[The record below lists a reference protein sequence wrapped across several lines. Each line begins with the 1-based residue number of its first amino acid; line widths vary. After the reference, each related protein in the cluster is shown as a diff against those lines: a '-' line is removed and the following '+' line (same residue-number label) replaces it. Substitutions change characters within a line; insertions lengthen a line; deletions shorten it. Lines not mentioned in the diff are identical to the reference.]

1 MKVVNGIRNLA
12 KHSFIRNSAVLM
24 SGNILGQVISM
35 LFYLLLCRIYT
46 PNDFGAFA
54 VFMSYAGFLAIVA
67 TGCYHYAIILPD
79 NDDDVKSVMK
89 LCTYCVLLTGI
100 ATLILLVPT
109 ELLLMPRLY
118 DSATVDIFWLMPLYI
133 WTFGIWKIFE
143 YWHVRQANY
152 KTLSTYQLSQNLSSS
167 IIKTALW
174 QTKSGIG
181 LALGTI
187 MGQIA
192 AIAISLV
199 KDKTPLRAICLH
211 HSFHSVKK
219 VAKRYV
225 SFPRYSLP
233 RDAINYLASNSVY
246 LILSPFFGT
255 YELGLFMMAAS
266 LSLRPLILVNNAIGH
281 NIMQSIAD
289 KLKAGIPIIP
299 AIKKYLATSTAVMLP
314 AFTVLFFI
322 VKPICVLLLGQEWEH
337 SGTYLQYMLPWLCAL
352 AIFSPLAPLPDILGK
367 QKTDMFLEIA
377 SILIRILMLLIGIA
391 ANSFKTAII
400 AYCAGA
406 FLITTIRGIWYVR
419 IAVRHDHE

>member
-1 MKVVNGIRNLA
+1 MWKRFVN
-12 KHSFIRNSAVLM
+12 STFVRNSAVLM
-24 SGNILGQVISM
+24 SGNILGQAISL
-35 LFYLLLCRIYT
+35 LFHLLLCRIYT
-46 PNDFGAFA
+46 PDDFGTFA

-79 NDDDVKSVMK
+79 NNEDVKSVMK
-89 LCTYCVLLTGI
+89 LCTYCVLITGI
-100 ATLILLVPT
+100 ATFILLVPT
-109 ELLLMPRLY
+109 EFFLLPKLY
-118 DSATVDIFWLMPLYI
+118 DSTTINIFWLMPLYI

-143 YWHVRQANY
+143 YWHVRQSNY

-167 IIKTALW
+167 VIKATLW
-174 QTKSGIG
+174 QAKSGIG

-199 KDKTPLRAICLH
+199 KDKTPLRAICLP
-211 HSFHSVKK
+211 HSLNSVKK
-219 VAKRYV
+219 AAKRYM

-281 NIMQSIAD
+281 NIMQNIAD
-289 KLKAGIPIIP
+289 KLKSGNPIIP
-299 AIKKYLATSTAVMLP
+299 AIKKYIATSTAIMIPL
-314 AFTVLFFI
+314 FSVLFFI
-322 VKPICVLLLGQEWEH
+322 VKPSCILLLGQEWET

-352 AIFSPLAPLPDILGK
+352 AIFSPMANIPDLLQK
-367 QKTDMFLEIA
+367 QKNDMFFEIT
-377 SILIRILMLLIGIA
+377 SIIIRIAMLAIGIA
-391 ANSFKTAII
+391 AGSFNVAIT

-406 FLITTIRGIWYVR
+406 LTVTTLRGLWYVK
-419 IAVRHDHE
+419 IAAYYDKKTIGN